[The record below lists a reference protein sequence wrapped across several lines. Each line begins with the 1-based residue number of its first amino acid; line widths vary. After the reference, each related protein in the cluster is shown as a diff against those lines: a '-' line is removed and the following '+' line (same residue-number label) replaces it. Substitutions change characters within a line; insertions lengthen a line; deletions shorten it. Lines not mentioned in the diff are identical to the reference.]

1 MLVTRKGPNTK
12 FHQMIKSKT
21 KVRGTPETLTERNQG
36 PDFHMRQSRNSRP
49 RAHTVRTAEGVSWP
63 TRHQHKLVSDS
74 SSLFPKPFGLSYS
87 SCPFSR
93 VQMPQGRVLFPP
105 VARLGPPSPEVFCVT
120 SFCSQG
126 IASGGQAV
134 LAFGT
139 SSDVRLPS
147 ILLFLWNKLILQGS
161 RAFSSPRA
169 QENKRSGRIRGTSF
183 LLQQHGTALQ
193 LKQLNYLFLTKV
205 LS

>member
-1 MLVTRKGPNTK
+1 MK
-12 FHQMIKSKT
+12 FHRMIKSKT
-21 KVRGTPETLTERNQG
+21 KVRGTPETLTERKQG
-36 PDFHMRQSRNSRP
+36 PDFHIRQSRNSRP
-49 RAHTVRTAEGVSWP
+49 RAHAVRTAEGVSWP

-126 IASGGQAV
+126 IASGGQAA
-134 LAFGT
+134 LAFGI
-139 SSDVRLPS
+139 SSDVRLSS
-147 ILLFLWNKLILQGS
+147 ILPLFLWNKLILQGS
-161 RAFSSPRA
+161 RAFSSPRP
-169 QENKRSGRIRGTSF
+169 QENKCSGRIRGTSL
-183 LLQQHGTALQ
+183 LLQQHGTVLQ
-193 LKQLNYLFLTKV
+193 LVFKQLNYLFLTKV